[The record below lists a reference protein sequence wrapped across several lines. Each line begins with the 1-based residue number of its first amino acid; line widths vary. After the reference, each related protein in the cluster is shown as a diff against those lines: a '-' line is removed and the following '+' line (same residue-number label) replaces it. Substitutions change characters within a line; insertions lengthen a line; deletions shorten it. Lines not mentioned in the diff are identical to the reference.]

1 MIELHNVSFEYTTI
15 GANGETLHKNGV
27 RGLDITIRD
36 GEFVVLT
43 GGSGCGKT
51 TITRLINGLIPHYYN
66 GELNGCITIDG
77 ISVPDTPIFETAKK
91 VGSVFQNPRSQFF
104 NVNTTDEIA
113 FAAENQCT
121 EPVRIKE
128 QIAETAAS
136 MQIEKLLGRSIFEL
150 SGGEKQIIACAGV
163 NVLSPDII
171 VLDEPSSNLDSEA
184 IEKLKAV
191 LTDWKS
197 QGKTIVIAEHRLYF
211 LREIA
216 DRMIILDNGKVVKE
230 LRTDEIRALTFDDT
244 EKMGIRPLSLAD
256 IRFNGSSTASQSN
269 TIKLDNFVFT
279 YKDGKHGINI
289 PELELPENRVIAII
303 GHNGAG
309 KSTLARNICGLERK
323 CKGTLVLN
331 GKALKAKDR
340 LRNCYMIM
348 QDVNHQLFTE
358 SVRDEVMLSMTDK
371 APTDEQ
377 KAQKADEIL
386 SQLDLAEYADTHPMA
401 LSGGQKQRTAVA
413 SGIASSKP
421 VIIFDEP
428 TSGLDLAHM
437 KQVAGEIRKLRDMG
451 KTVFVVTHDLE
462 FILSCCEHIIRLENG
477 EVVQNYELANDN
489 FRRLTDF
496 FTSIITTTKAEVCT
510 IPIMGQGQGRLN
522 P

>member
-1 MIELHNVSFEYTTI
+1 MIAFKNVTFAYSATDADGRAVEQGSI
-15 GANGETLHKNGV
+15 S
-27 RGLDITIRD
+27 GLDLTIQN

-51 TITRLINGLIPHYYN
+51 TVTRLINGLIPHYYN
-66 GELNGCITIDG
+66 GNRNGEVLIDG
-77 ISVPDTPIFETAKK
+77 ESVPDTPVFETAKK
-91 VGSVFQNPRSQFF
+91 VGSVFQNPLSQFF

-113 FAAENQCT
+113 FAAENQCC
-121 EPVRIKE
+121 EPAEISKA
-128 QIAETAAS
+128 ITETAAS
-136 MQIEKLLGRSIFEL
+136 MQIEKLLDRNIFEL
-150 SGGEKQIIACAGV
+150 SGGEKQIIACAGI

-211 LREIA
+211 LRELA
-216 DRMIILDNGKVVKE
+216 DRMLILENGRITKE
-230 LRTDEIRALTFDDT
+230 LTAAEIKALTISDT
-244 EKMGIRPLSLAD
+244 EKLGIRPMMRPEIHCSHQNKD
-256 IRFNGSSTASQSN
+256 IQGDVLLLEDFC
-269 TIKLDNFVFT
+269 FT

-289 PELELPENRVIAII
+289 PRLELPANRIIAII

-309 KSTLARNICGLERK
+309 KSTLARNICGLERR
-323 CKGTLVLN
+323 CRGTLTLN
-331 GKALKAKDR
+331 GKKLKAKDR
-340 LRNCYMIM
+340 LHHCYMIM

-371 APTDEQ
+371 SLTDEQ
-377 KAQKADEIL
+377 KIKRADEIL
-386 SQLDLAEYADTHPMA
+386 SQLDLIEYADTHHMA
-401 LSGGQKQRTAVA
+401 LSGGQKQRTAIA

-437 KQVAGEIRKLRDMG
+437 KQVSDQLKKLKDMG
-451 KTVFVVTHDLE
+451 KTVIVVTHDHE
-462 FILSCCEHIIRLENG
+462 FILSCCDHIVRLENG
-477 EVVQNYELANDN
+477 CA
-489 FRRLTDF
+489 
-496 FTSIITTTKAEVCT
+496 AENC
-510 IPIMGQGQGRLN
+510 PLGK
-522 P
+522 

>member
-1 MIELHNVSFEYTTI
+1 MIEFKNVTFAYSSTDADGRAIEQGSI
-15 GANGETLHKNGV
+15 N
-27 RGLDITIRD
+27 GLDLTIQN

-66 GELNGCITIDG
+66 GNLNGEVLING
-77 ISVPDTPIFETAKK
+77 KSVPDTPIFETAKK

-113 FAAENQCT
+113 FAAENQCC
-121 EPVRIKE
+121 EP
-128 QIAETAAS
+128 AEISKAITATAAS
-136 MQIEKLLGRSIFEL
+136 MQIENLLDRNIFEL
-150 SGGEKQIIACAGV
+150 SGGEKQIIACAGI

-184 IEKLKAV
+184 IEKLKTV

-197 QGKTIVIAEHRLYF
+197 QGKIIVIAEHRLYF
-211 LREIA
+211 LRELA
-216 DRMIILDNGKVVKE
+216 DRMLLLDNGRIIEE
-230 LRTDEIRALTFDDT
+230 LCANEIKALTFADT
-244 EKMGIRPLSLAD
+244 ERMGIRPLLLSA
-256 IRFNGSSTASQSN
+256 ISYSRESSSRQNETLMLEN
-269 TIKLDNFVFT
+269 LMFT

-289 PELELPENRVIAII
+289 PKLELPTRSVIAII

-309 KSTLARNICGLERK
+309 KSTLARNICGLEKK
-323 CKGTLVLN
+323 CKGTLTLDC
-331 GKALKAKDR
+331 KTFKAKER
-340 LRNCYMIM
+340 LKICYMIM

-371 APTDEQ
+371 QLADEQ

-386 SQLDLAEYADTHPMA
+386 KSLDLLEYADTHPMA
-401 LSGGQKQRTAVA
+401 LSGGQKQRTAIA

-437 KQVAGEIRKLRDMG
+437 KQVAGEILKLRDMG
-451 KTVFVVTHDLE
+451 KTVIIVTHDLE
-462 FILSCCEHIIRLENG
+462 FILSCCDHIIRLEKG
-477 EVVQNYELANDN
+477 QVVDNYELNTDTDI
-489 FRRLTDF
+489 RLRQF
-496 FTSIITTTKAEVCT
+496 FTNES
-510 IPIMGQGQGRLN
+510 
-522 P
+522 